1 MLKKIAI
8 VSDSTGCLTEKL
20 LQEYNIYSSYL
31 SIVFDNESYQEFK
44 EISPAKF
51 IELSAAQKNLPTTSQ
66 PSPGVT
72 VETYEKIFAEGYD
85 EIIHLTISG
94 ALSGSY
100 TSAISAAEMVDAS
113 KIHVF
118 DTRTVAYP
126 QGALA
131 LEAAKLA
138 KAGKSVADILAQLT
152 RLQKDVALVTAIND
166 ITNLKKGGRIS
177 AISASLGSLL
187 SIKPIIVLTPEG
199 SLAAA
204 GKVRTF
210 KKAIRFLIDEAK
222 KANLDPTKDEVGILH
237 MENPEAADAL
247 KAEILTI
254 YPGIKIIE
262 LLLSLV
268 VSVHSGPGATAIG
281 WIKK

>member
-1 MLKKIAI
+1 MSKKIAI
-8 VSDSTGCLTEKL
+8 VSDSTGCLTEDL
-20 LQEYNIYSSYL
+20 LTEHNIYTSYL

-51 IELSAAQKNLPTTSQ
+51 IELSAAQKDLPTTSQ
-66 PSPGVT
+66 PSPGAT
-72 VETYEKIFAEGYD
+72 VEIYEKIFAEGYD
-85 EIIHLTISG
+85 EIVHLTISG

-100 TSAISAAEMVDAS
+100 ASAVSAAEMVDAS
-113 KIHVF
+113 NIHVF

-138 KAGKSVADILAQLT
+138 KAGQSVDEIIAELE
-152 RLQKDVALVTAIND
+152 RLQKTVALVTAIND
-166 ITNLKKGGRIS
+166 MTNLKKGGRIS

-187 SIKPIIVLTPEG
+187 SIKPIIVLTTEG

-210 KKAIRFLIDEAK
+210 KKAIRFLIEEAK
-222 KANLDPTKDEVGILH
+222 NAKLDPKKDKSVFYIWKT
-237 MENPEAADAL
+237 L
-247 KAEILTI
+247 KQ
-254 YPGIKIIE
+254 
-262 LLLSLV
+262 LLKLNL
-268 VSVHSGPGATAIG
+268 
-281 WIKK
+281 KF

>member
-1 MLKKIAI
+1 MSKKIAI
-8 VSDSTGCLTEKL
+8 VSDSTGCLTKELVK
-20 LQEYNIYSSYL
+20 EHNIYTSYL

-44 EISPAKF
+44 EISSAKF
-51 IELSAAQKNLPTTSQ
+51 VELSAAQNDLPSTSQ

-72 VETYEKIFAEGYD
+72 VEIYKKIFSEGYD

-100 TSAISAAEMVDAS
+100 TSAVSAAQMVDAS

-131 LEAAKLA
+131 MEAAKLA
-138 KAGKSVADILAQLT
+138 KAGKSVAEIIAELE

-166 ITNLKKGGRIS
+166 MTNLKKGGRVS

-210 KKAIRFLIDEAK
+210 NKAIKFLIDEAR
-222 KANLDPTKDEVGILH
+222 KAKLDPTKDEVGILH
-237 MENPEAADAL
+237 MENPEAAKLL
-247 KAEILTI
+247 KSEILTV
-254 YPGIKIIE
+254 YPGIKIVE

-268 VSVHSGPGATAIG
+268 VSVHAGPGAAAIG